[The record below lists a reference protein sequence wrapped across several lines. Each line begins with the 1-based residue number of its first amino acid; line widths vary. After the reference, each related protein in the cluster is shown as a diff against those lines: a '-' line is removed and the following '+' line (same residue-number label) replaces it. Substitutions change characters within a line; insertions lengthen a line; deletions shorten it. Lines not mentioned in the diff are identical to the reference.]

1 MPATLVEPMLPQLY
15 KVVQV
20 RHEIPDTFTL
30 ELVPQH
36 GGTIFPFT
44 SGQFTMLS
52 ILGKG
57 EIPISISGDPTKL
70 EHLVHTVRAVG
81 PVSQAM
87 QAIQP
92 DDVMGVRGPFGT
104 GWPMD
109 RAAGKDVVLLAG
121 GIGLAPLRPSIYQI
135 LSDRKQYGRVFLL
148 YGARTPADLL
158 YEHELTQWRSRLD
171 IEVMVTVDAAQKDW
185 RGDVGVVTKLLPRAN
200 FDPSNTVAMVCG
212 PEIMMRFCAYEL
224 INRGVPTDNIF
235 VSMER
240 NMKCGIA
247 FCGHCQF
254 GTEFVCRDGPVF
266 SYTQVKDLLTIKEI

>member
-1 MPATLVEPMLPQLY
+1 MSATLVEPMLPQLY
-15 KVVQV
+15 TVVHV
-20 RHEIPDTFTL
+20 RREIPDTFTL
-30 ELVPQH
+30 ELIPQN
-36 GGTIFPFT
+36 GGNIFPFT
-44 SGQFTMLS
+44 TGQFTMLS

-70 EHLVHTVRAVG
+70 DHLVHTIRAVG

-87 QAIQP
+87 QAIKP
-92 DDVMGVRGPFGT
+92 HDVMGVRGPFGR
-104 GWPMD
+104 GWPMEK
-109 RAAGKDVVLLAG
+109 AVGKDVVLLAG

-158 YEHELTQWRSRLD
+158 YERELTQWRSRLD
-171 IEVMVTVDAAQKDW
+171 LEVAVTVDQAKKDW
-185 RGDVGVVTKLLPRAN
+185 RGDVGVVTKLLPRAA

-224 INRGVPTDNIF
+224 INRGVPTDNMF
-235 VSMER
+235 MSMER

-254 GTEFVCRDGPVF
+254 GPEFICRDGPVF
-266 SYTQVKDLLTIKEI
+266 SYTRVKDLLNMKEI

>member
-1 MPATLVEPMLPQLY
+1 MLPQLY
-15 KVVQV
+15 KVVRV
-20 RHEIPDTFTL
+20 RREIPDTFTL
-30 ELVPQH
+30 ELVPQN
-36 GGTIFPFT
+36 GGNIFPFAT
-44 SGQFTMLS
+44 GQFTMLS

-57 EIPISISGDPTKL
+57 EIPISISGDPFNSK
-70 EHLVHTVRAVG
+70 HLVHTVRAVG
-81 PVSQAM
+81 SVSQAM
-87 QAIQP
+87 QAIKP
-92 DDVMGVRGPFGT
+92 DDVLGVRGPFGK

-109 RAAGKDVVLLAG
+109 KAAGKDVVILAG

-135 LSDRKQYGRVFLL
+135 LSQREKYGRVFLL

-158 YEHELTQWRSRLD
+158 YKRELTQWRSRLD
-171 IEVMVTVDAAQKDW
+171 IEVAVTVDTAKKDW
-185 RGDVGVVTKLLPRAN
+185 RGDVGVVTKLIPRAA
-200 FDPSNTVAMVCG
+200 FDPSETVAMICG

-224 INRGVPTDNIF
+224 INRGVATDNIF

-266 SYTQVKDLLTIKEI
+266 SYTRVKDLLTIKEI

>member
-1 MPATLVEPMLPQLY
+1 MLPQLY
-15 KVVQV
+15 KVVRV
-20 RHEIPDTFTL
+20 RREIPDTFTL
-30 ELVPQH
+30 ELVPQQ
-36 GGTIFPFT
+36 GGKIFPFT

-52 ILGKG
+52 LLGKG
-57 EIPISISGDPTKL
+57 EIPISISGNPAKL
-70 EHLVHTVRAVG
+70 EQLVHTVRAVG

-87 QAIQP
+87 QAVKP

-104 GWPMD
+104 GWPMEQ
-109 RAAGKDVVLLAG
+109 AVGKDVVLLAG

-135 LSDRKQYGRVFLL
+135 LSNRQQYGRVFLL

-158 YEHELTQWRSRLD
+158 YQRELAHWRSRLD
-171 IEVMVTVDAAQKDW
+171 IEVAVTVDSAKKEW
-185 RGDVGVVTKLLPRAN
+185 RGDVGVVTKLLPRAA

-224 INRGVPTDNIF
+224 INRGVATDNIF

-266 SYTQVKDLLTIKEI
+266 PYTRVKDLLTIKEI